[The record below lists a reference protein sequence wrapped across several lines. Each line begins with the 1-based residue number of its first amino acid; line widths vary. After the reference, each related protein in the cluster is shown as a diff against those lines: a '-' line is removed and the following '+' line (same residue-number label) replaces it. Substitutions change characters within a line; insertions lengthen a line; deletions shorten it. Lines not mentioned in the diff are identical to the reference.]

1 MPLPL
6 SPHQQ
11 AEHEASLTQPA
22 AQAHPEEVIAFAPI
36 PYHLYVLIFHR
47 AIDLL
52 G

>member
-11 AEHEASLTQPA
+11 AEHEASLTQPV

-36 PYHLYVLIFHR
+36 PLMLYLALINKL
-47 AIDLL
+47 AQ
-52 G
+52 